1 LKLGTTKNS
10 FFLFRNISEKQP
22 NISKFAR
29 LLNPAYLMNYLSKR
43 RTALGAMFFFV
54 GLCFASWAARIPDI
68 QAKFDLSEGELGTM
82 LLFLPLGSLLGL
94 PLAGWAVHRY
104 GSRSVIIV
112 GSFAYAMTLPLIG
125 VSPSIFLLIPV
136 LIIYGLL
143 GNVMNISLNTQALD
157 LEDQMGKSILASFHG
172 LWSTAGFVGAGLGA
186 GMIFI
191 GFVPELH
198 FVIVMGIAMVIIF
211 SAQRFIVKDQKVS
224 EKGGLVLKRPDS
236 LLLRI
241 GVIAFLGMMA
251 EGCMFDW
258 SGVYFKKVVM
268 ADPSLIALGYV
279 AFMGAMASGRFVT
292 DKIAARFTKVAVI
305 QLSGILIFIG
315 LALAVAFPNIW
326 IATIGFL
333 IVGFGIASII
343 PLSYSIAGR
352 SKLYSPSVALAMV
365 STISFFGF
373 LLGPPFIGFIAELFD
388 LKISFALIAV
398 NGIGITL
405 LSSFRKKVFLIPQKI
420 KKPVVV

>member
-1 LKLGTTKNS
+1 
-10 FFLFRNISEKQP
+10 
-22 NISKFAR
+22 
-29 LLNPAYLMNYLSKR
+29 MNYLSKR

-68 QAKFDLSEGELGTM
+68 QAKFELSEGQLGTM

-94 PLAGWAVHRY
+94 PLAGWAVHQY
-104 GSRSVIIV
+104 GSRRVIMI

-125 VSPSIFLLIPV
+125 LSPSVFLLIPV
-136 LIIYGLL
+136 LILYGLL

-191 GFVPELH
+191 NILPELH
-198 FVIVMGIAMVIIF
+198 FLIIMSISFFIIIA
-211 SAQRFIVKDQKVS
+211 AQRFILKEQKVS
-224 EKGGLVLKRPDS
+224 EGSGLVIKKPDS

-241 GVIAFLGMMA
+241 GLIAFLGMMC

-258 SGVYFKKVVM
+258 SGVYFKKVILV
-268 ADPSLIALGYV
+268 DPSMIALGYV

-305 QLSGILIFIG
+305 QVSGVLIFVG
-315 LALAVAFPNIW
+315 LALSVAFPTVW
-326 IATIGFL
+326 SATLGFL
-333 IVGFGIASII
+333 LVGFGIASII

-352 SKLYSPSVALAMV
+352 SKLYSPSVALALV

-373 LLGPPFIGFIAELFD
+373 LLGPPLIGFIAELFD
-388 LKISFALIAV
+388 LKTSFALIAV
-398 NGIGITL
+398 SGIGITL
-405 LSSFRKKVFLIPQKI
+405 LSSIRKQVFLIPQKV
-420 KKPVVV
+420 KSMVA

>member
-1 LKLGTTKNS
+1 
-10 FFLFRNISEKQP
+10 
-22 NISKFAR
+22 
-29 LLNPAYLMNYLSKR
+29 MNYLSKR

-68 QAKFDLSEGELGTM
+68 QAKFELSEGQLGTM
-82 LLFLPLGSLLGL
+82 LLFLPFGSLLGL
-94 PLAGWAVHRY
+94 PLAGWAVHQY
-104 GSRSVIIV
+104 GSRRVIMI

-125 VSPSIFLLIPV
+125 LSPSVFLLIPV
-136 LIIYGLL
+136 LILYGLL

-191 GFVPELH
+191 NILPELH
-198 FVIVMGIAMVIIF
+198 FLIIMGISFFIIIA
-211 SAQRFIVKDQKVS
+211 AQRFILKEQKVS
-224 EKGGLVLKRPDS
+224 EGSGLVIKKPDS

-241 GVIAFLGMMA
+241 GLIAFLGMMC

-258 SGVYFKKVVM
+258 SGVYFKKVILV
-268 ADPSLIALGYV
+268 DPSMIALGYV

-305 QLSGILIFIG
+305 QVSGVLIFVG
-315 LALAVAFPNIW
+315 LALSVAFPTVW
-326 IATIGFL
+326 SATLGFL
-333 IVGFGIASII
+333 LVGFGIASII

-352 SKLYSPSVALAMV
+352 SKLYSPSVALALV

-373 LLGPPFIGFIAELFD
+373 LLGPPLIGFIAELFD
-388 LKISFALIAV
+388 LKTSFALIAV
-398 NGIGITL
+398 SGIGITL
-405 LSSFRKKVFLIPQKI
+405 LSSIRKQVFLIPQKV
-420 KKPVVV
+420 KSMAA

>member
-1 LKLGTTKNS
+1 
-10 FFLFRNISEKQP
+10 
-22 NISKFAR
+22 
-29 LLNPAYLMNYLSKR
+29 MNYLSKR

-68 QAKFDLSEGELGTM
+68 QTKFELSEGQLGTM

-104 GSRSVIIV
+104 GSRRVIMI

-125 VSPSIFLLIPV
+125 LSPSVFLLIPV
-136 LIIYGLL
+136 LILYGLL

-191 GFVPELH
+191 DILPELH
-198 FVIVMGIAMVIIF
+198 FLIIMGISFFIIIA
-211 SAQRFIVKDQKVS
+211 AQRFILKEQKVS
-224 EKGGLVLKRPDS
+224 EGSGLVIKKPDS

-241 GVIAFLGMMA
+241 GLIAFLGMMC

-258 SGVYFKKVVM
+258 SGVYFKKVILV
-268 ADPSLIALGYV
+268 DPSMVALGYV

-305 QLSGILIFIG
+305 QVSGVLIFVG
-315 LALAVAFPNIW
+315 LALSVAFPDVW
-326 IATIGFL
+326 SATLGFL
-333 IVGFGIASII
+333 LVGFGIASII

-352 SKLYSPSVALAMV
+352 SKLYSPSVALALV

-373 LLGPPFIGFIAELFD
+373 LLGPPLIGFIAELFD
-388 LKISFALIAV
+388 LKTSFALIAV
-398 NGIGITL
+398 SGIGITL
-405 LSSFRKKVFLIPQKI
+405 LSSIRKQVFLIPQKL
-420 KKPVVV
+420 KSMAA